1 LKGIFFSFVLLTLI
15 TNIVACSNEETV
27 TREVYDELKVENE
40 ELEVENEALQDEI
53 DELKEENSIDFD
65 NDSKE
70 EKEEEVFASVTLESI
85 QDFVD
90 ELNSEMANEDVR
102 YGYSESNLESTVTP
116 IVNVTYYDD
125 LEDIA
130 IQSLKQI
137 GSDAYEEDI
146 EVMRELMFDLSEL
159 MLRKYGEGIVVN
171 LWLESI
177 DESAPLITIKNA
189 DTRLEYFDMYAEV
202 LLEN

>member
-1 LKGIFFSFVLLTLI
+1 
-15 TNIVACSNEETV
+15 EETV

-116 IVNVTYYDD
+116 R
-125 LEDIA
+125 
-130 IQSLKQI
+130 S
-137 GSDAYEEDI
+137 EERRVGK
-146 EVMRELMFDLSEL
+146 ERRS
-159 MLRKYGEGIVVN
+159 RH
-171 LWLESI
+171 
-177 DESAPLITIKNA
+177 
-189 DTRLEYFDMYAEV
+189 
-202 LLEN
+202 